1 MQHTNN
7 SASNVSSLRSQGNG
21 KAHGKIILIGEHS
34 VVYGYPAIALPFY
47 PAEVRVSI
55 MPHANNGIWLESD
68 YYFGRMENAP
78 QELENLVVLLKT
90 LDNALNLRL
99 SQQSLLVQIFSTIPQ
114 KRGMGSSAAVSVAI
128 TRAFL
133 NLYQTTITYDELYRF
148 VQIAETIT
156 HGIASGLDTTTT
168 SLDSVIYFQKN
179 RPIKTFDWLS
189 GGYLIVAD
197 TGIEGETKKAV
208 ATIAEKLIHHA
219 TKQETQAE
227 IDALGHLTQKTL
239 QAIHSDDLTKIGAYF
254 NQAQSILNYLEVS
267 HPRLDQLIEVS
278 LNSGALG
285 AKLTGGG
292 RGGCMI
298 ALADDLQ
305 TAKKIAIALRETKAN
320 QTWFLPL
327 KMTSQTSSELYHRPT
342 KDKPFSPQ

>member
-1 MQHTNN
+1 MQDK
-7 SASNVSSLRSQGNG
+7 SNPESSSSPPRLQGNG

-68 YYFGRMENAP
+68 YFFGKMDNAP

-90 LDNALNLRL
+90 LDSALNLQL

-133 NLYQTTITYDELYRF
+133 NLYQATITYDELYRF

-179 RPIKTFDWLS
+179 RPIKTFDWHS
-189 GGYLIVAD
+189 KGYLIVAD

-208 ATIAEKLIHHA
+208 TTIAEKLIHYT
-219 TKQETQAE
+219 TKQETQ
-227 IDALGHLTQKTL
+227 ISINTLGQLTKKTL
-239 QAIHSDDLTKIGAYF
+239 QAIHHDDLAQIGDCF
-254 NQAQSILNYLEVS
+254 NQAQKILTSLEVS
-267 HPRLDQLIEVS
+267 HPKLNQLIEVS
-278 LNSGALG
+278 LNNGALG

-305 TAKKIAIALRETKAN
+305 TAKKIAIALKQNKAN

-327 KMTSQTSSELYHRPT
+327 KMTSQTSSKLYHSPT